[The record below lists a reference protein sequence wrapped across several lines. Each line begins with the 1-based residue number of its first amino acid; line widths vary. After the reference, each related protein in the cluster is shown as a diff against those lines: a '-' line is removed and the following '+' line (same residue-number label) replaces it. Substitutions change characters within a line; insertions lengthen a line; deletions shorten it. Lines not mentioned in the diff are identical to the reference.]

1 MKPGDLVKIFGDPS
15 GEVCLLLEKREVDHN
30 GEPRSLCVLDSPTG
44 ELKAWEYDLE
54 KVAVSKCSH

>member
-1 MKPGDLVKIFGDPS
+1 MKPGDLVKILGDNS
-15 GEVCLLLEKREVDHN
+15 GQVHLLLEKREVDHL
-30 GEPRSLCVLDSPTG
+30 GDPRVLCILESYQG

>member
-1 MKPGDLVKIFGDPS
+1 MKPGDLVKIFGDNS
-15 GEVCLLLEKREVDHN
+15 EQVHLLLEKRKVDHN
-30 GEPRSLCVLDSPTG
+30 GESRSLCIIDSPKG